1 MIRKPFIAANWK
13 MNMTTAEAVSFAQ
26 GVREPIETLDA
37 EIVICPPFT
46 AMKSLSTV
54 IWQDK
59 PNFKLGAQDLF
70 WEEKGAYTG
79 EISPLMLKELG
90 VEYAIVGHSER
101 RQYFAETDEFVNKKV
116 KAALKHGM
124 SPILCCGESLE
135 QREAGMAERWVNG
148 QIVAALEG
156 ISAADIGRLVV
167 AYEPIWA
174 IGTGRTALPED
185 ANSMAAHIRDVI
197 YGAYG
202 RDVARGVPILYGG
215 SVTPENIAAF
225 VEQEHVDGALVG
237 GASLKAESFAEICRK
252 SV

>member
-13 MNMTTAEAVSFAQ
+13 MHMTTAEAVSFGQ
-26 GVREPIETLDA
+26 DVQEPIENLDA

-46 AMKSLSTV
+46 ALKSLSTV

-70 WEEKGAYTG
+70 WEDKGAYTG
-79 EISPLMLKELG
+79 EVSPLMLKELG
-90 VEYAIVGHSER
+90 VEYVIVGHSER
-101 RQYFAETDEFVNKKV
+101 RQYFGETDDFVNKKV
-116 KAALKHGM
+116 KAALRHGI

-156 ISAADIGRLVV
+156 VAAADIEHLVI

-185 ANSMAAHIRDVI
+185 ANSMASHIRNTIAGV
-197 YGAYG
+197 YG
-202 RDVARGVPILYGG
+202 RDAAQGVPILYGG
-215 SVTPENIAAF
+215 SVAPENIGSF
-225 VEQEHVDGALVG
+225 MGQDQVDGALVG

-252 SV
+252 SA